1 MDDIARRKLQGLN
14 GLVIDTV
21 HAAVDET
28 EKVHNEIARYPYA
41 VLKRVTPLAT
51 PVRVVEFVQLSV
63 TGLVY
68 RSIRVVMT
76 VAGTAAAI
84 TLAAV
89 PDRKPRD
96 TQR

>member
-1 MDDIARRKLQGLN
+1 MDDTTRRKLKGLN
-14 GLVIDTV
+14 DLVVDTV

-41 VLKRVTPLAT
+41 VLKRITPLAA
-51 PVRVVEFVQLSV
+51 PVGVIEFVQQSV

-68 RSIRVVMT
+68 RSIRVAT
-76 VAGTAAAI
+76 KVAGTAAAI

-89 PDRKPRD
+89 PGDKKR
-96 TQR
+96 